1 MQRVRR
7 LAPIVTVALLTGV
20 VLAGCRSAPDVAAYV
35 GSDKITEEQVDDIV
49 NDFAAKRG
57 TLTPE
62 QLAAGA
68 SQTLA
73 REDVVMTLVL
83 QEVCEQFQAE
93 KGFASVPV
101 TPAQVAESG
110 NLPVGSLWAQERATL
125 FSCTQGMPEAA
136 PVTPTEAEL
145 KALYDELVAIG
156 AADPAQAPF
165 ETVKADLAQNQ
176 DVLGAIANQRLFA
189 DAMKSSDVTVNPRY
203 RPLELPLLTARGNEA
218 LISVPLGEG
227 GNNAVVKAPATAGAP
242 LVPAS

>member
-1 MQRVRR
+1 M
-7 LAPIVTVALLTGV
+7 
-20 VLAGCRSAPDVAAYV
+20 
-35 GSDKITEEQVDDIV
+35 
-49 NDFAAKRG
+49 
-57 TLTPE
+57 TPE

-227 GNNAVVKAPATAGAP
+227 GNNAVVKAPATAGRRSSPRPDVAGDRADR
-242 LVPAS
+242 PARHLAAAARRAVDGPRLGPVAVRAGVHRHRR